1 MTETEDLATALVALL
16 VDKGLMLATAES
28 CTGGWIAKAITDVSG
43 SSACF
48 GYGIVS
54 YSNDAKMR
62 LLNVPAALL
71 EEHGAVSEPVVRA
84 MANGALR
91 ISGADVAIAVSGV
104 AGPGGGSEDKPV
116 GTVWIAYSIGSQ
128 EGPQTDAERVH
139 FDGERVDVR
148 LATVMHVLGGVLQR
162 LGA

>member
-1 MTETEDLATALVALL
+1 MTDTEDVATALVALL
-16 VDKGLMLATAES
+16 VEKGLMLTTAES

-62 LLNVPAALL
+62 LLNVSGALI
-71 EEHGAVSEPVVRA
+71 EAEGAVSEAVVCA

-91 ISGADVAIAVSGV
+91 ISDADVAVAVSGV
-104 AGPGGGSEDKPV
+104 AGPGGGSEEKPV

-128 EGPQTDAERVH
+128 EGPQTDAECIH
-139 FDGERVDVR
+139 FDGDRADVR
-148 LATVMHVLGGVLQR
+148 QATVVHALGGILER
-162 LGA
+162 LRA